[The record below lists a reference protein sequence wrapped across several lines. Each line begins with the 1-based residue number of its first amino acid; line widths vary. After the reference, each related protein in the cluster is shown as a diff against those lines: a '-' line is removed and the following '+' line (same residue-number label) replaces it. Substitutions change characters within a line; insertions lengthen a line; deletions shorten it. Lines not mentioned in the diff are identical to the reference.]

1 MITITRKPEAPLK
14 TAILMQLLAV
24 LAAILAA
31 GIIMALI
38 GYKPL
43 EVYAQ
48 IIKGA
53 LGSAYRIRATFNKFI
68 PLVILSLGVAVAFKM
83 IFWNIGA
90 EGQMAMGGFGAAYV
104 ALNYGHLSPW
114 ILLPAMALAGAICG
128 SVWALIPA
136 FLKTKFNTSE
146 TLVTLMMNYIALKWL
161 TYLQYGPWKEGAFPK
176 IPTFSDNAILPTVF
190 GIHIGW
196 IIALVLTVIIHILLT
211 RTKLGYEIAVIGES
225 QDTARYSGIAV
236 TKVIII
242 TMLLSG
248 ALCGLAGMV
257 QSSAVEKT
265 LTQGFT
271 AGLGFTAVITTWLAR
286 LSAPAILL
294 TSFVFGVL
302 LQGGSFLETAMRI
315 SADMAK
321 MLQAII
327 IFFVLGSGFFL
338 NYRITFAIGSWRY
351 PKEKPCPVPAWEAG
365 KEPLE
370 EAAQEAAAVEART
383 AAKEISEAT
392 AEDGAQNKAKEGEG
406 L

>member
-1 MITITRKPEAPLK
+1 MITLIRKPEAPLK
-14 TAILMQLLAV
+14 KAILMQLLAI

-31 GIIMALI
+31 GILMAVV

-48 IIKGA
+48 IINGA
-53 LGSAYRIRATFNKFI
+53 LASPYRIQATFNKFI

-104 ALNYGHLSPW
+104 ALNYGHLPPW
-114 ILLPAMALAGAICG
+114 LLLPAMAAAGALCG
-128 SVWALIPA
+128 ALWALIPA

-161 TYLQYGPWKEGAFPK
+161 TYLQYGPWKEGGFPK
-176 IPTFSDNAILPTVF
+176 IPTFNANAVLPSVF

-196 IIALVLTVIIHILLT
+196 IIALVLAVIIHILLT

-225 QDTARYSGIAV
+225 RDTARYSGIAV
-236 TKVIII
+236 TRVIII

-248 ALCGLAGMV
+248 ALCGLAGMI
-257 QSSAVEKT
+257 QTSAVERT

-271 AGLGFTAVITTWLAR
+271 SGLGFTAVITTWLAR

-327 IFFVLGSGFFL
+327 IFFVLGSSFFL
-338 NYRITFAIGSWRY
+338 NYKISFNAG
-351 PKEKPCPVPAWEAG
+351 AGEA
-365 KEPLE
+365 KVKK
-370 EAAQEAAAVEART
+370 AAAAGDEGEAQT
-383 AAKEISEAT
+383 QVQAQAPAPAQPYAK
-392 AEDGAQNKAKEGEG
+392 GAQTKGEH
-406 L
+406 